1 LITQLKSLERQL
13 YHGLDKH
20 NYKSTQM
27 ISNKDSLN
35 YKTEVQKIDIKSID
49 ENVANILTFNV
60 KIKEDLLQK
69 LNIVQESLTN

>member
-1 LITQLKSLERQL
+1 
-13 YHGLDKH
+13 
-20 NYKSTQM
+20 M

-35 YKTEVQKIDIKSID
+35 YKTEIQKIDIKSID